1 MKSIQLTSAKWGQ
14 EEDKVMKTNEG
25 TVDRALRV
33 ALGVALIA
41 VGFAWVQGTAG
52 IVVGTVGFV
61 PLLTGLVGW
70 CPIYALLKID
80 TLKVRLFGGAHDVRP
95 QSR

>member
-1 MKSIQLTSAKWGQ
+1 
-14 EEDKVMKTNEG
+14 MKTNEG

-70 CPIYALLKID
+70 CPIYTLLKVD
-80 TLKVRLFGGAHDVRP
+80 TLRVRFFGDGGGSSAQPR
-95 QSR
+95 

>member
-1 MKSIQLTSAKWGQ
+1 MKP
-14 EEDKVMKTNEG
+14 NEG
-25 TVDRALRV
+25 TVDRAVRV

-41 VGFAWVQGTAG
+41 LGFAWVQGTVG
-52 IVVGTVGFV
+52 IVVGIVGFV

-80 TLKVRLFGGAHDVRP
+80 TLKLRLFGGTHDARP

>member
-1 MKSIQLTSAKWGQ
+1 
-14 EEDKVMKTNEG
+14 MKTNEG

-80 TLKVRLFGGAHDVRP
+80 TLKVRPFGGAHDARP

>member
-1 MKSIQLTSAKWGQ
+1 
-14 EEDKVMKTNEG
+14 MKTNEG
-25 TVDRALRV
+25 MVDRALRV

-41 VGFAWVQGTAG
+41 AGFAWLQGTAG
-52 IVVGTVGFV
+52 IVIGTVGFV

-80 TLKVRLFGGAHDVRP
+80 TLKVRLFGGARDVRT

>member
-1 MKSIQLTSAKWGQ
+1 M
-14 EEDKVMKTNEG
+14 
-25 TVDRALRV
+25 
-33 ALGVALIA
+33 ALIA
-41 VGFAWVQGTAG
+41 AGFAWLQGTAG
-52 IVVGTVGFV
+52 IVIGTVGFV

-80 TLKVRLFGGAHDVRP
+80 TLKVRLFGGARDVRT